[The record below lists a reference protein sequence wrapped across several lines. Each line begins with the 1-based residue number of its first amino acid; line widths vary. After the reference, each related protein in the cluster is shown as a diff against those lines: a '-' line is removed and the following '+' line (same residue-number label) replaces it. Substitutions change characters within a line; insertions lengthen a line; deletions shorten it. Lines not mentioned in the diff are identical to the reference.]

1 MKFNATQIPY
11 RSTGL
16 FSALINDYIETKGTV
31 QSFINYPQTI
41 EGYKKAIEQRASFPT
56 NRKVLVEVLQNQ
68 YTQLEKEFSDS
79 NVQNNN
85 NSNNSSNN
93 NNRLLNSLDNKDA
106 FTFVNDNINL
116 LLKENTFTV
125 TTAHQPNI
133 FTGPLYFIYKI
144 VHAIQLAAELKK
156 QFPQHN
162 FVPVYY
168 MGSEDADLE
177 EVGSYTLAGEAYQ
190 WNTKQKGAIG
200 RMKVDDELIK
210 LLQNLEG
217 YWLVQPAGKE
227 ALEVLKEAYTKGK
240 TISEATLH
248 LVHAFFGKYGLVV
261 IQPDN
266 TALKSLF
273 MDVMEKEL
281 RTGFSQKA
289 IEATK
294 EKLASAYHVQSDGR
308 DVNLF
313 YLKENSRARIEKQGD
328 NYIVVDTDIHFTEEE
343 IVKELHAHP
352 DRFSPNVILRG
363 VYQETILPGIA
374 FIGGGGELA
383 YWMELKNVF
392 DEVKVHYPIL
402 QLRNSFM
409 FMNEKQTTQWN
420 SLGFALKDIFTP
432 LLELELDYVKNQTQE
447 NLALTNHIASLNN
460 LYASIQQD
468 VIKIDTSLGDHAK
481 NLSIQ
486 AQKKLALLEKK
497 MIRAEKRKQKTS
509 IDRIQAIKGSLF
521 PKNSLQERV
530 ENFSE
535 WVGAYGWD
543 WVEAVL
549 QNSTTLNPGFT
560 IITITKE

>member
-1 MKFNATQIPY
+1 MKFNATQISY

-16 FSALINDYIETKGTV
+16 FSALINDYIETKGTA
-31 QSFINYPQTI
+31 QSFVNYAASK

-68 YTQLEKEFSDS
+68 YTQLAKDINDANVLNNKE
-79 NVQNNN
+79 
-85 NSNNSSNN
+85 
-93 NNRLLNSLDNKDA
+93 A
-106 FTFVNDNINL
+106 FKLVNDNVNL

-133 FTGPLYFIYKI
+133 FTGPLYFFYKI
-144 VHAIQLAAELKK
+144 LHTIQLAAELKK

-168 MGSEDADLE
+168 MGSEDADLQ
-177 EVGSYTLAGEAYQ
+177 EVGSYFLAGEAYL

-217 YWLVQPAGKE
+217 YWLVKPLGKE
-227 ALEVLKEAYTKGK
+227 AIDILKQAYQKAK
-240 TISEATLH
+240 TIAEATLY

-261 IQPDN
+261 LQPDN
-266 TALKSLF
+266 AQLKAVF
-273 MDVMEKEL
+273 IDVMEKEL

-308 DVNLF
+308 DLNLF
-313 YLKENSRARIEKQGD
+313 YLKENTRARIEKQGAS
-328 NYIVVDTDIHFTEEE
+328 YIIVDTEIRFTEEE
-343 IVKELHAHP
+343 IIKELHAHP

-392 DEVKVHYPIL
+392 VEVKVHYPIL

-409 FMNEKQTTQWN
+409 FMNEKQTAHWN
-420 SLGFALKDIFTP
+420 SLGFALEDLFKP
-432 LLELELDYVKNQTQE
+432 LLELELDYVKNQTKE
-447 NLALTNHIASLNN
+447 NLALTNHIASLNE
-460 LYASIQQD
+460 LYLSIQQD

-486 AQKKLALLEKK
+486 AQKKLVLLEKK
-497 MIRAEKRKQKTS
+497 MIRAEKRRQQTS

-549 QNSTTLNPGFT
+549 ENSTTLNPSFT
-560 IITITKE
+560 IITITK

>member
-1 MKFNATQIPY
+1 MKFNATQISY

-16 FSALINDYIETKGTV
+16 FSALFNDYIETKGTA
-31 QSFINYPQTI
+31 QSFVNYAATK

-68 YTQLEKEFSDS
+68 YTQLAKDINDA
-79 NVQNNN
+79 NVLNNN
-85 NSNNSSNN
+85 NNNALNNSLNN
-93 NNRLLNSLDNKDA
+93 KEA
-106 FTFVNDNINL
+106 FKLVNDNVSL

-133 FTGPLYFIYKI
+133 FTGPLYFFYKI
-144 VHAIQLAAELKK
+144 LHTIQLAAELKK

-168 MGSEDADLE
+168 MGSEDADLQ
-177 EVGSYTLAGEAYQ
+177 EVGSYNLAGEAYQ

-227 ALEVLKEAYTKGK
+227 ALEVLKQAYQKGK
-240 TISEATLH
+240 TISEATLA

-261 IQPDN
+261 LQPDD
-266 TALKSLF
+266 TKLKSLF
-273 MDVMEKEL
+273 IEVMEKEL

-289 IEATK
+289 IQPTK
-294 EKLASAYHVQSDGR
+294 EKLASTYHLQSDGR
-308 DVNLF
+308 DLNLF
-313 YLKENSRARIEKQGD
+313 YLKENTRARIDKQGAS
-328 NYIVVDTDIHFTEEE
+328 YIVVDTEMRFTEEE

-392 DEVKVHYPIL
+392 NEVKVHYPIL
-402 QLRNSFM
+402 QLRNSFI
-409 FMNEKQTTQWN
+409 FMNEKQTAHWN
-420 SLGFALKDIFTP
+420 SLGFSLEDLFKP
-432 LLELELDYVKNQTQE
+432 MLELELDYVKNQTKE
-447 NLALTNHIASLNN
+447 NLALTNHIASLND

-481 NLSIQ
+481 NLLIQ

-497 MIRAEKRKQKTS
+497 MIRAEKRKQQTS
-509 IDRIQAIKGSLF
+509 IDRIKAIKGSLF

-530 ENFSE
+530 ENFSV

-549 QNSTTLNPGFT
+549 ENSTTLKPSFT

>member
-1 MKFNATQIPY
+1 MKFNATQISY

-16 FSALINDYIETKGTV
+16 FSALINDYIETKGTA
-31 QSFINYPQTI
+31 QSFVNYAATK

-68 YTQLEKEFSDS
+68 YTQLAKD
-79 NVQNNN
+79 V
-85 NSNNSSNN
+85 
-93 NNRLLNSLDNKDA
+93 NSLNNKEA
-106 FTFVNDNINL
+106 FKLVNDNVSL

-133 FTGPLYFIYKI
+133 FTGPLYFFYKI
-144 VHAIQLAAELKK
+144 LHTIQLAAELKK

-168 MGSEDADLE
+168 MGSEDADLQ
-177 EVGSYTLAGEAYQ
+177 EVGSYNLAGEAYQ

-227 ALEVLKEAYTKGK
+227 ALEVLKQAYQKGK
-240 TISEATLH
+240 TISEATLA

-261 IQPDN
+261 LQPDD
-266 TALKSLF
+266 TKLKSLF
-273 MDVMEKEL
+273 IEVMEKEL

-289 IEATK
+289 IQPTK
-294 EKLASAYHVQSDGR
+294 EKLASTYHVQSDGR
-308 DVNLF
+308 DLNLF
-313 YLKENSRARIEKQGD
+313 YLKENTRARIDKQGAS
-328 NYIVVDTDIHFTEEE
+328 YIVVDANISFTEEE

-363 VYQETILPGIA
+363 VYQETILPGIT

-392 DEVKVHYPIL
+392 NEVKVHYPIL

-409 FMNEKQTTQWN
+409 FMNEKQTAHWN
-420 SLGFALKDIFTP
+420 SLGFSLEDLFKP
-432 LLELELDYVKNQTQE
+432 MLELELDYVKNQTKE
-447 NLALTNHIASLNN
+447 NLALTNHIASLND

-468 VIKIDTSLGDHAK
+468 VIKIDTSLGDHTK
-481 NLSIQ
+481 NLSVQ

-497 MIRAEKRKQKTS
+497 MIRAEKRKQQTS
-509 IDRIQAIKGSLF
+509 IDRIKAIKGSLF

-535 WVGAYGWD
+535 WVGSYGWD

-549 QNSTTLNPGFT
+549 ENSTTLNPSFT

>member
-1 MKFNATQIPY
+1 MKFNATQISY
-11 RSTGL
+11 RSTEL
-16 FSALINDYIETKGTV
+16 FSALINDYIETKGTA
-31 QSFINYPQTI
+31 QSFVNYAANK

-68 YTQLEKEFSDS
+68 YTQLAKEVNDASVL
-79 NVQNNN
+79 N
-85 NSNNSSNN
+85 SNN
-93 NNRLLNSLDNKDA
+93 NNALNNSLNNIE
-106 FTFVNDNINL
+106 TFKLVNDNVNL

-144 VHAIQLAAELKK
+144 VHAIQLAAELNK

-168 MGSEDADLE
+168 MGSEDADLQ
-177 EVGSYTLAGEAYQ
+177 EVGSYNLAGEAYQ

-217 YWLVQPAGKE
+217 YWSVQPEGKE

-240 TISEATLH
+240 TIAEATLY

-261 IQPDN
+261 IQPDD
-266 TALKSLF
+266 TKLKSLF
-273 MDVMEKEL
+273 IEVMEMEL

-289 IEATK
+289 IQPTK
-294 EKLASAYHVQSDGR
+294 EKLASTYHVQSDGR

-313 YLKENSRARIEKQGD
+313 YLKDNTRARIENKEGT
-328 NYIVVDTDIHFTEEE
+328 YIVVDTDISFTEEE
-343 IVKELHAHP
+343 IVKELHANP

-363 VYQETILPGIA
+363 VYQETILPGVA

-392 DEVKVHYPIL
+392 NEVKVHYPIL

-409 FMNEKQTTQWN
+409 FMNEKQTAHWN
-420 SLGFALKDIFTP
+420 SLGFSLADVFKP
-432 LLELELDYVKNQTQE
+432 LLELELDYVKNQTKE
-447 NLALTNHIASLNN
+447 NLALTNHITSLNDLN
-460 LYASIQQD
+460 ASIQQD

-497 MIRAEKRKQKTS
+497 MIRAEKRKQQTS

-549 QNSTTLNPGFT
+549 ENSTTLNPSFT
-560 IITITKE
+560 IITINKE

>member
-1 MKFNATQIPY
+1 MKFNATQISY
-11 RSTGL
+11 RSTEL
-16 FSALINDYIETKGTV
+16 FSALINDYIETKGTA
-31 QSFINYPQTI
+31 QSFVNYAANK

-68 YTQLEKEFSDS
+68 YTQLAKEVNDASVL
-79 NVQNNN
+79 N
-85 NSNNSSNN
+85 SNN
-93 NNRLLNSLDNKDA
+93 NNALNNSLNNIE
-106 FTFVNDNINL
+106 TFKLVNANVNL

-168 MGSEDADLE
+168 MGSEDADLQ
-177 EVGSYTLAGEAYQ
+177 EVGSYNLAGEAYQ

-200 RMKVDDELIK
+200 RMKVDDDLIK

-217 YWLVQPAGKE
+217 YWSVQPEGKE

-240 TISEATLH
+240 TIAEATLY

-261 IQPDN
+261 LQPDD
-266 TALKSLF
+266 AKLKSLF
-273 MDVMEKEL
+273 IDVMEKEL

-289 IEATK
+289 IQPTK
-294 EKLASAYHVQSDGR
+294 EKLASTYHVQSDGR
-308 DVNLF
+308 DLNLF
-313 YLKENSRARIEKQGD
+313 YLKENTRARIEKKEGA
-328 NYIVVDTDIHFTEEE
+328 YIVVDTDIHFTEEE
-343 IVKELHAHP
+343 IAKELHAHP

-392 DEVKVHYPIL
+392 NEVKVHYPIL

-409 FMNEKQTTQWN
+409 FMNEKQTAHWN
-420 SLGFALKDIFTP
+420 SLGFSLEDVFKP
-432 LLELELDYVKNQTQE
+432 LLELELDYIKNQTKE
-447 NLALTNHIASLNN
+447 NLALTNHIASLND
-460 LYASIQQD
+460 LYTSIQQD

-481 NLSIQ
+481 SLSIQ

-497 MIRAEKRKQKTS
+497 MIRAEKRKQQTS

-549 QNSTTLNPGFT
+549 ENSTTLNPGFT
-560 IITITKE
+560 IITINKE

>member
-11 RSTGL
+11 RATGL
-16 FSALINDYIETKGTV
+16 FSNLVNDYMESKGTA
-31 QSFINYPQTI
+31 QSFVEYNATI
-41 EGYKKAIEQRASFPT
+41 DGYKKAIEQRASFST

-68 YTQLEKEFSDS
+68 YTQLTKEVSGS
-79 NVQNNN
+79 SALNNKE
-85 NSNNSSNN
+85 SFK
-93 NNRLLNSLDNKDA
+93 L
-106 FTFVNDNINL
+106 VNDNVHL

-168 MGSEDADLE
+168 MGSEDADLQ
-177 EVGSYTLAGEAYQ
+177 EVGSYNLAGEAYQ

-200 RMKVDDELIK
+200 RMKVDDELIQ

-217 YWLVQPAGKE
+217 YWSVKPLGKE
-227 ALEVLKEAYTKGK
+227 ALEVLKQAYQKGK
-240 TISEATLH
+240 TISEATLA
-248 LVHAFFGKYGLVV
+248 LVHGYFGRYGLVV
-261 IQPDN
+261 IQPDD
-266 TALKSLF
+266 AKLKSLF
-273 MDVMEKEL
+273 IDVMEKEL

-289 IEATK
+289 IGATK
-294 EKLASAYHVQSDGR
+294 EKLASTYHVQSDGR
-308 DVNLF
+308 DLNLF
-313 YLKENSRARIEKQGD
+313 YLKENSRARIEKQGST
-328 NYIVVDTDIHFTEEE
+328 YTIVDTDIRFTEEE
-343 IVKELHAHP
+343 IVKELHANP
-352 DRFSPNVILRG
+352 ERFSPNVILRG
-363 VYQETILPGIA
+363 VYQETILPGVA

-392 DEVKVHYPIL
+392 NEVKVHYPIL

-409 FMNEKQTTQWN
+409 FMNEKQTAHWN
-420 SLGFALKDIFTP
+420 TLGFSLEDLFKP
-432 LLELELDYVKNQTQE
+432 LLELELDYVKNQTKE
-447 NLALTNHIASLNN
+447 NLALTNHIASLND

-497 MIRAEKRKQKTS
+497 MIRAEKRKQQTS

-521 PKNSLQERV
+521 PRNSLQERV
-530 ENFSE
+530 ENFAE
-535 WVGAYGWD
+535 WVGDYGWD
-543 WVEAVL
+543 WVEAIM
-549 QNSTTLNPGFT
+549 QHSTTLNPSFT
-560 IITITKE
+560 IITISKD

>member
-1 MKFNATQIPY
+1 MKFNATQISY

-16 FSALINDYIETKGTV
+16 FSALINDYIETKGTA
-31 QSFINYPQTI
+31 QSFVNYAASK

-68 YTQLEKEFSDS
+68 YTQLAKEVNDAS
-79 NVQNNN
+79 VLNNN
-85 NSNNSSNN
+85 NNNALNNS
-93 NNRLLNSLDNKDA
+93 LNTKEA
-106 FTFVNDNINL
+106 FKLVNDNVNL
-116 LLKENTFTV
+116 LSKENTYTV

-133 FTGPLYFIYKI
+133 FTGPLYFFYKI
-144 VHAIQLAAELKK
+144 LHTIQLAAELKK

-168 MGSEDADLE
+168 MGSEDADLQ
-177 EVGSYTLAGEAYQ
+177 EVGSYNLAGEAYQ

-227 ALEVLKEAYTKGK
+227 ALQVLKQAYQKGK
-240 TISEATLH
+240 TISEATLA

-261 IQPDN
+261 LQPDD
-266 TALKSLF
+266 TKLKSLF
-273 MDVMEKEL
+273 IEVMEKEL

-289 IEATK
+289 IQPTK
-294 EKLASAYHVQSDGR
+294 EKLASTYHVQSDGR
-308 DVNLF
+308 DLNLF
-313 YLKENSRARIEKQGD
+313 YLKENTRARIDKQGAS
-328 NYIVVDTDIHFTEEE
+328 YIVVDANISFTEEE

-392 DEVKVHYPIL
+392 NEVKVHYPIL

-409 FMNEKQTTQWN
+409 FMNEKQTAHWN
-420 SLGFALKDIFTP
+420 SLGFSLEDLFKP
-432 LLELELDYVKNQTQE
+432 MLELELDYVKNQTKE
-447 NLALTNHIASLNN
+447 NLALTNHIASLND

-481 NLSIQ
+481 NLLIQ

-497 MIRAEKRKQKTS
+497 MIRAEKRKQQTS
-509 IDRIQAIKGSLF
+509 IDRIKAIKGSLF

-535 WVGAYGWD
+535 WVGAHGWD

-549 QNSTTLNPGFT
+549 ENSTTLNPSFT

>member
-1 MKFNATQIPY
+1 MKFNATQISY

-16 FSALINDYIETKGTV
+16 FSALINDYIETKGTA
-31 QSFINYPQTI
+31 QSFVNYAATK

-68 YTQLEKEFSDS
+68 YTQLAKD
-79 NVQNNN
+79 V
-85 NSNNSSNN
+85 
-93 NNRLLNSLDNKDA
+93 NSLNNKEA
-106 FTFVNDNINL
+106 FKLVNDNVSL

-133 FTGPLYFIYKI
+133 FTGPLYFFYKI
-144 VHAIQLAAELKK
+144 LHTIQLAAELKK

-168 MGSEDADLE
+168 MGSEDADLQ
-177 EVGSYTLAGEAYQ
+177 EVGSYNLAGEAYQ

-227 ALEVLKEAYTKGK
+227 ALEVLKQAYQKGK
-240 TISEATLH
+240 SISEATLA
-248 LVHAFFGKYGLVV
+248 LVHAYFGKYGLVV
-261 IQPDN
+261 LQPDD
-266 TALKSLF
+266 TKLKSLF
-273 MDVMEKEL
+273 IEVMEKEL

-289 IEATK
+289 IQPTK
-294 EKLASAYHVQSDGR
+294 EKLASTYHVQSDGR
-308 DVNLF
+308 DLNLF
-313 YLKENSRARIEKQGD
+313 YLKENTRARIDKQGAS
-328 NYIVVDTDIHFTEEE
+328 YIVVDTNISFTEEE

-392 DEVKVHYPIL
+392 NEVKVHYPIL

-409 FMNEKQTTQWN
+409 FMNEKQTAHWN
-420 SLGFALKDIFTP
+420 SLGFSLEDLFKP
-432 LLELELDYVKNQTQE
+432 MLELELDYVKNQTKE
-447 NLALTNHIASLNN
+447 NLALTNHIASLND

-481 NLSIQ
+481 NLLIQ

-497 MIRAEKRKQKTS
+497 MIRAEKRKQQTS
-509 IDRIQAIKGSLF
+509 IDRIKAIKGSLF

-535 WVGAYGWD
+535 WVGSYGWD

-549 QNSTTLNPGFT
+549 ENSTTLKPSFT

>member
-1 MKFNATQIPY
+1 MKFNATQISY

-16 FSALINDYIETKGTV
+16 FSALINDYIETKGTA
-31 QSFINYPQTI
+31 QSFVNYAASK

-68 YTQLEKEFSDS
+68 YTQLAKD
-79 NVQNNN
+79 V
-85 NSNNSSNN
+85 
-93 NNRLLNSLDNKDA
+93 NSLNNKEA
-106 FTFVNDNINL
+106 FKLVNDNVSL

-133 FTGPLYFIYKI
+133 FTGPLYFFYKI
-144 VHAIQLAAELKK
+144 LHTIQLAAELKK

-168 MGSEDADLE
+168 MGSEDADLQ
-177 EVGSYTLAGEAYQ
+177 EVGSYNLAGEAYQ
-190 WNTKQKGAIG
+190 WNTQQKGAIG

-217 YWLVQPAGKE
+217 YWSVKPLGKE
-227 ALEVLKEAYTKGK
+227 AIDILKQAYQKGK
-240 TISEATLH
+240 TIAEATLY

-261 IQPDN
+261 IQPDD
-266 TALKSLF
+266 AKLKSLF
-273 MDVMEKEL
+273 IDVMEKEL

-289 IEATK
+289 IQPTK
-294 EKLASAYHVQSDGR
+294 EKLASTYHVQSDGR
-308 DVNLF
+308 DLNLF
-313 YLKENSRARIEKQGD
+313 YLKDNTRTRIEKQGAS
-328 NYIVVDTDIHFTEEE
+328 YIIVDTEILFTEEE

-392 DEVKVHYPIL
+392 NEVKVHYPIL

-409 FMNEKQTTQWN
+409 FMNEKQIVHWN
-420 SLGFALKDIFTP
+420 SLGFSLEDVFKP
-432 LLELELDYVKNQTQE
+432 LLELELDYVKNQTKE
-447 NLALTNHIASLNN
+447 NLALTNHIASLND
-460 LYASIQQD
+460 LYTSIQQD

-481 NLSIQ
+481 NLSVQ
-486 AQKKLALLEKK
+486 AQNKLALLEKK
-497 MIRAEKRKQKTS
+497 MIRAEKRKQQTS

-521 PKNSLQERV
+521 PKNSVQERE

-535 WVGAYGWD
+535 WIGAYGWD
-543 WVEAVL
+543 WVEAIL
-549 QNSTTLNPGFT
+549 ENSTTLKPSFT
-560 IITITKE
+560 IITISKD

>member
-11 RSTGL
+11 RATGL
-16 FSALINDYIETKGTV
+16 FSNLVNDYMEAKGTA
-31 QSFINYPQTI
+31 QSFVEYNATI
-41 EGYKKAIEQRASFPT
+41 EGYKKAIEKRASFPT

-68 YTQLEKEFSDS
+68 YAQLEKEFDS
-79 NVQNNN
+79 SNIQNNN
-85 NSNNSSNN
+85 NSNN
-93 NNRLLNSLDNKDA
+93 NNRLLNSMGDKESFKL
-106 FTFVNDNINL
+106 VNDNVNL

-177 EVGSYTLAGEAYQ
+177 EIGSYTLAGEAYQ

-266 TALKSLF
+266 ATLKSLF
-273 MDVMEKEL
+273 MHVMEKEL
-281 RTGFSQKA
+281 RTGFSQKV
-289 IEATK
+289 IGPTK
-294 EKLASAYHVQSDGR
+294 EKLASSYHVQSDGR
-308 DVNLF
+308 DLNLF
-313 YLKENSRARIEKQGD
+313 YLKENTRARIEKKEGT
-328 NYIVVDTDIHFTEEE
+328 YIVVDTDIHFTEEE

-392 DEVKVHYPIL
+392 NELKVHYPIL

-420 SLGFALKDIFTP
+420 SLGFSLEDVFKP
-432 LLELELDYVKNQTQE
+432 LLELELDYVKNQTKE

-509 IDRIQAIKGSLF
+509 IDRIQVIKGSLF

-549 QNSTTLNPGFT
+549 QNSTTLNPAFT
-560 IITITKE
+560 IITVTKE

>member
-1 MKFNATQIPY
+1 MKFKANSITY

-16 FSALINDYIETKGTV
+16 FTALINDYIEAKGTA
-31 QSFINYPQTI
+31 QSFVNYAASK

-68 YTQLEKEFSDS
+68 YTQLAKDINDT
-79 NVQNNN
+79 NVLNKNNN
-85 NSNNSSNN
+85 NALNNS
-93 NNRLLNSLDNKDA
+93 LNTKEA
-106 FTFVNDNINL
+106 FTLVNDNVNL

-133 FTGPLYFIYKI
+133 FTGPLYFFYKI
-144 VHAIQLAAELKK
+144 LHTIQLAAELKK
-156 QFPQHN
+156 QFPQDN

-168 MGSEDADLE
+168 MGSEDADLQ
-177 EVGSYTLAGEAYQ
+177 EVGSYNLAGEAYQ

-217 YWLVQPAGKE
+217 YWSVQPAGKD
-227 ALEVLKEAYTKGK
+227 ALEVLKQAYQKGK
-240 TISEATLH
+240 TISEATLA
-248 LVHAFFGKYGLVV
+248 LVHAYFGKYGLVV
-261 IQPDN
+261 IQPDDAQLK
-266 TALKSLF
+266 ALF
-273 MDVMEKEL
+273 IDVMEKEL
-281 RTGFSQKA
+281 RTGFSQKS
-289 IEATK
+289 IGATK
-294 EKLASAYHVQSDGR
+294 EKLASTYHVQSDGR
-308 DVNLF
+308 DLNLF
-313 YLKENSRARIEKQGD
+313 YLKDNTRARIEKQEGT
-328 NYIVVDTDIHFTEEE
+328 YTVVDTEMHFTEED

-374 FIGGGGELA
+374 FIGGGGEIA
-383 YWMELKNVF
+383 YWMELKNIF
-392 DEVKVHYPIL
+392 DEIKVHYPIL

-409 FMNEKQTTQWN
+409 FMNEKQTAHWN
-420 SLGFALKDIFTP
+420 NLGFSLDDLFKP
-432 LLELELDYVKNQTQE
+432 LLELELDYIKNQTKE
-447 NLALTNHIASLNN
+447 NLALTNHIASLND
-460 LYASIQQD
+460 LYTSIQQD

-497 MIRAEKRKQKTS
+497 MIRAEKRKQQTS
-509 IDRIQAIKGSLF
+509 IDRIQSIKGSLF
-521 PKNSLQERV
+521 PKNSVQERE

-543 WVEAVL
+543 WVETVL
-549 QNSTTLNPGFT
+549 ENSTTLNPSFT
-560 IITITKE
+560 IIIISKD

>member
-1 MKFNATQIPY
+1 MKFKPTQISY

-16 FSALINDYIETKGTV
+16 FSALINDYIETKGTA
-31 QSFINYPQTI
+31 QSFVNYAASK
-41 EGYKKAIEQRASFPT
+41 EGYEKAIENRASFPT

-68 YTQLEKEFSDS
+68 YTQLEKEFDS
-79 NVQNNN
+79 SNIQ
-85 NSNNSSNN
+85 NSNNNN
-93 NNRLLNSLDNKDA
+93 NNRLLNSLDNKEA
-106 FTFVNDNINL
+106 FTLVNENVNL

-162 FVPVYY
+162 FIPVYY
-168 MGSEDADLE
+168 MGSEDADLQ
-177 EVGSYTLAGEAYQ
+177 EVGSYTLAGEVYQ

-200 RMKVDDELIK
+200 RMKVDDELVK

-217 YWLVQPAGKE
+217 YWSVKPMGKE
-227 ALEVLKEAYTKGK
+227 TLEVLKQAYQKGK
-240 TISEATLH
+240 TISEATLN
-248 LVHAFFGKYGLVV
+248 LVHAYFGKYGLVV

-266 TALKSLF
+266 AQLKSLF
-273 MDVMEKEL
+273 IDVMEKEL
-281 RTGFSQKA
+281 STGFSQKA
-289 IEATK
+289 IQSTK
-294 EKLASAYHVQSDGR
+294 EKLASSYHVQSDGR
-308 DVNLF
+308 DLNLF
-313 YLKENSRARIEKQGD
+313 YLKENTRNRIEKQGAS
-328 NYIVVDTDIHFTEEE
+328 YIVVDTDIRFTEEE
-343 IVKELHAHP
+343 VVKELHAHP

-363 VYQETILPGIA
+363 VYQETILPSVA

-392 DEVKVHYPIL
+392 NEVKVHYPIL
-402 QLRNSFM
+402 QLRNSFI

-420 SLGFALKDIFTP
+420 SLGFSLQDVFKP
-432 LLELELDYVKNQTQE
+432 LLELELDYVKNQTKE
-447 NLALTNHIASLNN
+447 NLALTNHITSLNN
-460 LYASIQQD
+460 LYDSIQQD

-486 AQKKLALLEKK
+486 AQKKLAILEKK

-543 WVEAVL
+543 WVEAVM
-549 QNSTTLNPGFT
+549 QNSTSLSPSFT
-560 IITITKE
+560 IITISKN

>member
-11 RSTGL
+11 RATGL
-16 FSALINDYIETKGTV
+16 FSNLVNDYMESKGTA
-31 QSFINYPQTI
+31 QSFVEYNATI
-41 EGYKKAIEQRASFPT
+41 DGYKKAIEQRASFST

-68 YTQLEKEFSDS
+68 YTQLTKEVSGS
-79 NVQNNN
+79 SALNNKE
-85 NSNNSSNN
+85 SFK
-93 NNRLLNSLDNKDA
+93 L
-106 FTFVNDNINL
+106 VNDNVHL

-168 MGSEDADLE
+168 MGSEDADLQ
-177 EVGSYTLAGEAYQ
+177 EVGSYNLAGEAYQ

-200 RMKVDDELIK
+200 RMKVDDELIQ

-217 YWLVQPAGKE
+217 YWSVKPLGKE
-227 ALEVLKEAYTKGK
+227 ALEVLKQAYQKGK
-240 TISEATLH
+240 TISEATLT
-248 LVHAFFGKYGLVV
+248 LVHGYFGRYGLVV
-261 IQPDN
+261 IQPDD
-266 TALKSLF
+266 AKLKSLF
-273 MDVMEKEL
+273 VDVMEKEL

-289 IEATK
+289 IGPTK
-294 EKLASAYHVQSDGR
+294 EKLASNYHVQSDGR
-308 DVNLF
+308 DLNLF
-313 YLKENSRARIEKQGD
+313 YLKENSRSRIEKQGD
-328 NYIVVDTDIHFTEEE
+328 SYIVVDTDIRFTEEE

-363 VYQETILPGIA
+363 VYQETILPGVA

-392 DEVKVHYPIL
+392 NEVKVHYPIL

-409 FMNEKQTTQWN
+409 FMNEKQTAHWN
-420 SLGFALKDIFTP
+420 SLGFSLEDVFKP
-432 LLELELDYVKNQTQE
+432 LLELELDYVKNQTKE
-447 NLALTNHIASLNN
+447 NLALTNHIASLNE
-460 LYASIQQD
+460 LYESIQQD

-481 NLSIQ
+481 NLSVQ

-497 MIRAEKRKQKTS
+497 MIRAEKRKQQTS

-521 PKNSLQERV
+521 PRNSLQERV
-530 ENFSE
+530 ENFAE
-535 WVGAYGWD
+535 WVGDYGWD
-543 WVEAVL
+543 WVEAIM
-549 QNSTTLNPGFT
+549 QHSTTLNPSFT
-560 IITITKE
+560 IITISKD

>member
-11 RSTGL
+11 RATGL
-16 FSALINDYIETKGTV
+16 FSNLVNDYMESKGTA
-31 QSFINYPQTI
+31 QSFVEYNATI
-41 EGYKKAIEQRASFPT
+41 DGYKKAIEQRASFST

-68 YTQLEKEFSDS
+68 YTQLTKEVSGS
-79 NVQNNN
+79 SALNNKE
-85 NSNNSSNN
+85 SFK
-93 NNRLLNSLDNKDA
+93 L
-106 FTFVNDNINL
+106 VNDNVHL

-168 MGSEDADLE
+168 MGSEDADLQ
-177 EVGSYTLAGEAYQ
+177 EVGSYNLAGEAYQ

-200 RMKVDDELIK
+200 RMKVDDELIQ

-217 YWLVQPAGKE
+217 YWSVKPLGKE
-227 ALEVLKEAYTKGK
+227 ALGVLKQAYQKGK
-240 TISEATLH
+240 TISEATLT
-248 LVHAFFGKYGLVV
+248 LVHGYFGRYGLVV
-261 IQPDN
+261 IQPDD
-266 TALKSLF
+266 AKLKSLF
-273 MDVMEKEL
+273 VDVMEKEL

-289 IEATK
+289 IGPTK
-294 EKLASAYHVQSDGR
+294 EKLASNYHVQSDGR
-308 DVNLF
+308 DLNLF
-313 YLKENSRARIEKQGD
+313 YLKENSRSRIEKQGD
-328 NYIVVDTDIHFTEEE
+328 SYIVVDTDIRFTEEE
-343 IVKELHAHP
+343 IVKELHANP
-352 DRFSPNVILRG
+352 ERFSPNVILRG
-363 VYQETILPGIA
+363 VYQETILPGLA

-392 DEVKVHYPIL
+392 NEVKVHYPIL

-409 FMNEKQTTQWN
+409 FMNEKQTTHWN
-420 SLGFALKDIFTP
+420 NLGFTLEHLFKP
-432 LLELELDYVKNQTQE
+432 VLELELDYVKNQTKE
-447 NLALTNHIASLNN
+447 NLALTNHIASLND

-468 VIKIDTSLGDHAK
+468 VIRIDTSLGDHAK
-481 NLSIQ
+481 NLSVQ

-530 ENFSE
+530 ENFAE
-535 WVGAYGWD
+535 WVGDYGWD
-543 WVEAVL
+543 WVEAAM
-549 QNSTTLNPGFT
+549 QHSTTLNPSFT
-560 IITITKE
+560 IITISKD

>member
-1 MKFNATQIPY
+1 MKFNATQISY
-11 RSTGL
+11 RSTEL
-16 FSALINDYIETKGTV
+16 FSALINDYIETKGTA
-31 QSFINYPQTI
+31 QSFVNYAANK

-68 YTQLEKEFSDS
+68 YTQLAKEVNDASVL
-79 NVQNNN
+79 N
-85 NSNNSSNN
+85 SNN
-93 NNRLLNSLDNKDA
+93 NNALNNSLNNIE
-106 FTFVNDNINL
+106 TFKLVNDNVNL

-144 VHAIQLAAELKK
+144 VHAIQLAAELNK

-168 MGSEDADLE
+168 MGSEDADLQ

-217 YWLVQPAGKE
+217 YWSVQPEGKE

-240 TISEATLH
+240 TIAEATLY

-261 IQPDN
+261 IQPDD
-266 TALKSLF
+266 TKLKSLF
-273 MDVMEKEL
+273 IEVMEMEL

-289 IEATK
+289 IQPTK
-294 EKLASAYHVQSDGR
+294 EKLASTYHVQSDGR

-313 YLKENSRARIEKQGD
+313 YLKDNTRARIENKEGT
-328 NYIVVDTDIHFTEEE
+328 YIVVDTDISFTEEE

-363 VYQETILPGIA
+363 VYQETILPGVA

-392 DEVKVHYPIL
+392 NEVKVHYPIL

-409 FMNEKQTTQWN
+409 FMNEKQTAHWN
-420 SLGFALKDIFTP
+420 SLGFSLEDVFKP
-432 LLELELDYVKNQTQE
+432 LLELELNYVKNQTKE
-447 NLALTNHIASLNN
+447 NLALTNHIISLND

-497 MIRAEKRKQKTS
+497 MIRAEKRKQQTS

-549 QNSTTLNPGFT
+549 ENSTTLNPSFT
-560 IITITKE
+560 IITINKE

>member
-11 RSTGL
+11 RATGL
-16 FSALINDYIETKGTV
+16 FSNLVNDYMESKGTA
-31 QSFINYPQTI
+31 QSFVEYNATI
-41 EGYKKAIEQRASFPT
+41 DGYKKAIEQRASFST

-68 YTQLEKEFSDS
+68 YTQLTKEVSGS
-79 NVQNNN
+79 SALNNKE
-85 NSNNSSNN
+85 SFK
-93 NNRLLNSLDNKDA
+93 L
-106 FTFVNDNINL
+106 VNDNVHL

-168 MGSEDADLE
+168 MGSEDADLQ
-177 EVGSYTLAGEAYQ
+177 EVGSYNLAGEAYQ

-200 RMKVDDELIK
+200 RMKVDDELIQ

-217 YWLVQPAGKE
+217 YWSVKPLGKE
-227 ALEVLKEAYTKGK
+227 ALEVLKQAYQKGK
-240 TISEATLH
+240 TISEATLA
-248 LVHAFFGKYGLVV
+248 LVHGYFGRYGLVV
-261 IQPDN
+261 IQPDD
-266 TALKSLF
+266 AKLKSLF
-273 MDVMEKEL
+273 IDVMEKEL

-289 IEATK
+289 IGATK
-294 EKLASAYHVQSDGR
+294 EKLASTYHVQSDGR
-308 DVNLF
+308 DLNLF

-328 NYIVVDTDIHFTEEE
+328 SYIVVDTDIRFTEEE
-343 IVKELHAHP
+343 IVKELHANP
-352 DRFSPNVILRG
+352 ERFSPNVILRG
-363 VYQETILPGIA
+363 VYQETILPGLA

-392 DEVKVHYPIL
+392 NEVKVHYPIL

-409 FMNEKQTTQWN
+409 FMNEKQTAHWN
-420 SLGFALKDIFTP
+420 SLGFTLEHLFKP
-432 LLELELDYVKNQTQE
+432 VLELELGYIKNQTKE
-447 NLALTNHIASLNN
+447 NLALTNHIASLND
-460 LYASIQQD
+460 LYTSIQQD

-497 MIRAEKRKQKTS
+497 MIRAEKRKQQTS

-530 ENFSE
+530 ENFAE
-535 WVGAYGWD
+535 WVGDYGWD
-543 WVEAVL
+543 WVEAIM
-549 QNSTTLNPGFT
+549 QHSTTLNPSFT
-560 IITITKE
+560 IITISKD

>member
-1 MKFNATQIPY
+1 MKFNATHIPY
-11 RSTGL
+11 RATGL
-16 FSALINDYIETKGTV
+16 FSNLVNDYMESKGEAG
-31 QSFINYPQTI
+31 SFVHYAPNV
-41 EGYKKAIEQRASFPT
+41 EGYKKAIERRASFPT

-68 YTQLEKEFSDS
+68 YLQLAKDV
-79 NVQNNN
+79 NDANTLNNN
-85 NSNNSSNN
+85 NNALNN
-93 NNRLLNSLDNKDA
+93 KEA
-106 FTFVNDNINL
+106 FTLVNENVHL

-168 MGSEDADLE
+168 MGSEDADLQ
-177 EVGSYTLAGEAYQ
+177 EVGSYNLAGEAYQ

-217 YWLVQPAGKE
+217 YWSVKSLGKE
-227 ALEVLKEAYTKGK
+227 SLEALKQAYQKGK
-240 TISEATLH
+240 TIAESTLA
-248 LVHAFFGKYGLVV
+248 LVHGYFGKYGLVV

-266 TALKSLF
+266 ATLKSLF
-273 MDVMEKEL
+273 IDVMEKEL

-289 IEATK
+289 IGPTK
-294 EKLASAYHVQSDGR
+294 EKLASTYHVQSDGR
-308 DVNLF
+308 DLNLF
-313 YLKENSRARIEKQGD
+313 YLKENSRARIEKQES
-328 NYIVVDTDIHFTEEE
+328 NYVVVDTDIRFTEEE
-343 IVKELHAHP
+343 IIKELHANP
-352 DRFSPNVILRG
+352 ERFSPNVILRG
-363 VYQETILPGIA
+363 VYQETLLPGIA
-374 FIGGGGELA
+374 FVGGGGELA

-392 DEVKVHYPIL
+392 NEVKVHYPIL

-409 FMNEKQTTQWN
+409 FMNEKQTAHWN
-420 SLGFALKDIFTP
+420 TLGFSLAHLFKP
-432 LLELELDYVKNQTQE
+432 VLELELDYIKTQTKE
-447 NLALTNHIASLNN
+447 NLALTNHIASLNH
-460 LYASIQQD
+460 LYVSIQQD

-486 AQKKLALLEKK
+486 AQKKLSLLEKK
-497 MIRAEKRKQKTS
+497 MIRAEKRKQQIS
-509 IDRIQAIKGSLF
+509 IDRIQTIKGSLF

-535 WVGAYGWD
+535 WVGDYGWD
-543 WVEAVL
+543 WVEAIM
-549 QNSTTLNPGFT
+549 QHSTTLNPSFT
-560 IITITKE
+560 IITISKD

>member
-1 MKFNATQIPY
+1 MKFNATQISY

-16 FSALINDYIETKGTV
+16 FSVLINDYIETKGTA
-31 QSFINYPQTI
+31 QSFVNYAASK
-41 EGYKKAIEQRASFPT
+41 EGYKKAIEQRASFPS

-68 YTQLEKEFSDS
+68 YVQLAKEVNDASVL
-79 NVQNNN
+79 N
-85 NSNNSSNN
+85 SNN
-93 NNRLLNSLDNKDA
+93 NNAINKEA
-106 FTFVNDNINL
+106 FKLVNDNVNL

-125 TTAHQPNI
+125 TTAHQPNV
-133 FTGPLYFIYKI
+133 FTGPLYFFYKI
-144 VHAIQLAAELKK
+144 LHAIQLAAELKK
-156 QFPQHN
+156 QFPKNN

-168 MGSEDADLE
+168 MGSEDADLQ
-177 EVGSYTLAGEAYQ
+177 EVGSYNLAGEAYQ

-217 YWLVQPAGKE
+217 YWSVQPAGKE
-227 ALEVLKEAYTKGK
+227 ALDVLIQAYQKGK
-240 TISEATLH
+240 TISEATLA
-248 LVHAFFGKYGLVV
+248 LVHAYFGKYGLVV
-261 IQPDN
+261 LQPDD
-266 TALKSLF
+266 AKLKSLF
-273 MDVMEKEL
+273 INVMEKEL
-281 RTGFSQKA
+281 RTGFSQIA

-294 EKLASAYHVQSDGR
+294 EKLSSTYHVQSDGR
-308 DVNLF
+308 DLNLF
-313 YLKENSRARIEKQGD
+313 YLKDNTRARIEKQGD
-328 NYIVVDTDIHFTEEE
+328 NYIVIDTDIHFTEEE

-363 VYQETILPGIA
+363 LYQETILPGVA

-392 DEVKVHYPIL
+392 TEVKVHYPIL

-409 FMNEKQTTQWN
+409 FMNEKQTAHWN
-420 SLGFALKDIFTP
+420 SLGFALEDLFKP
-432 LLELELDYVKNQTQE
+432 LLELELEFIKNQTKE
-447 NLALTNHIASLNN
+447 NLALTNHIVSLND
-460 LYASIQQD
+460 LYVSIQQD

-497 MIRAEKRKQKTS
+497 MIRAEKRKQQTS
-509 IDRIQAIKGSLF
+509 IDRIQSIKGSLF
-521 PKNSLQERV
+521 PKNSVQERV

-549 QNSTTLNPGFT
+549 ENSTTLNPSFT
-560 IITITKE
+560 IITINKD

>member
-1 MKFNATQIPY
+1 MKFKATPIPY
-11 RSTGL
+11 RATGL
-16 FSALINDYIETKGTV
+16 FSNLVNDYMESKGEAA
-31 QSFINYPQTI
+31 SFVNYAPTI
-41 EGYKKAIEQRASFPT
+41 DGYKKAIEQRASFPS

-68 YTQLEKEFSDS
+68 YIQLAKDINESNALNNKEAFKLVNE
-79 NVQNNN
+79 NV
-85 NSNNSSNN
+85 S
-93 NNRLLNSLDNKDA
+93 
-106 FTFVNDNINL
+106 L

-144 VHAIQLAAELKK
+144 IHAIELAAELKK

-168 MGSEDADLE
+168 MGSEDADLQ
-177 EVGSYTLAGEAYQ
+177 EVGAYTLAGEAYQ

-210 LLQNLEG
+210 LLENLAG
-217 YWLVQPAGKE
+217 YWSVKSSGKE
-227 ALEVLKEAYTKGK
+227 TLEVLKQAYQKGK
-240 TISEATLH
+240 TISEATLA
-248 LVHAFFGKYGLVV
+248 LVHAYFGKYGLVV
-261 IQPDN
+261 IQPDD
-266 TALKSLF
+266 AKLKSLF
-273 MDVMEKEL
+273 VEVMEKEL

-289 IEATK
+289 IHATK
-294 EKLASAYHVQSDGR
+294 EKLASTYHVQSDGR
-308 DVNLF
+308 DLNLF
-313 YLKENSRARIEKQGD
+313 YLKENSRTRIEKQGSD
-328 NYIVVDTDIHFTEEE
+328 YIVVETDIRFTEEE
-343 IVKELHAHP
+343 IVKELYAHP
-352 DRFSPNVILRG
+352 ERFSPNVILRG

-392 DEVKVHYPIL
+392 NEVKVHYPIL

-409 FMNEKQTTQWN
+409 LMNEKQTTQWN
-420 SLGFALKDIFTP
+420 SLGFALEDVFKP
-432 LLELELDYVKNQTQE
+432 LLELELDYVKNQTKE
-447 NLALTNHIASLNN
+447 NLALTNHIASLND
-460 LYASIQQD
+460 LYESIQQD

-497 MIRAEKRKQKTS
+497 MVRAEKRKQQTS

-530 ENFSE
+530 ENFAE
-535 WVGAYGWD
+535 WVGDYGWD
-543 WVEAVL
+543 WVEAIM
-549 QNSTTLNPGFT
+549 QHSTTLSPSFT
-560 IITITKE
+560 IITITNN